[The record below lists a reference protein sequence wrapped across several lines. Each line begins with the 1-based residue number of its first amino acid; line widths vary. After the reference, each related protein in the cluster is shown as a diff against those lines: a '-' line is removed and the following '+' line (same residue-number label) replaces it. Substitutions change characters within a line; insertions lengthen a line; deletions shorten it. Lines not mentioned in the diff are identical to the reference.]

1 MASEMVLRL
10 SDIKRAFHFKV
21 AESDPGSG
29 LGQSGFNEK
38 MVGSAVT
45 EAGKDRDTGDG
56 LVFLCM
62 GGFDGG
68 PGGHVPPKI
77 VGPEILSG
85 PESRRK

>member
-1 MASEMVLRL
+1 MVLRL

-45 EAGKDRDTGDG
+45 EAGKDRNTGDG
-56 LVFLCM
+56 RVVLCSMEYTVLVVIGSF
-62 GGFDGG
+62 GSRGTR
-68 PGGHVPPKI
+68 KI
-77 VGPEILSG
+77 REYF
-85 PESRRK
+85 